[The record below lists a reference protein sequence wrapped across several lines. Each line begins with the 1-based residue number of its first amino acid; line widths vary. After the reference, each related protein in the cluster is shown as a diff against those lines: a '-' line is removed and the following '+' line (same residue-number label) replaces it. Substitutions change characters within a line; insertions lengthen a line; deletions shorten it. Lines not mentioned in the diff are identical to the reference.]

1 MNLKHLASALALA
14 SVMCMASAALARTGH
29 SSIKHSGGSSQAAK
43 GSSQAHGSKPKSGA
57 TEKSA
62 AKPATANAGVQRD
75 NHRHIKRSAE
85 TKSAFKHDHPCPSTG
100 ARSGPC
106 PGYVIDHVRPLKRGG
121 ADDPSNMQWQTRTA
135 AKQKDKTE

>member
-14 SVMCMASAALARTGH
+14 SAMAMASAALARTGH

-43 GSSQAHGSKPKSGA
+43 GSSHTQGSKPKSGA

-75 NHRHIKRSAE
+75 SHHHIKRSAE
-85 TKSAFKHDHPCPSTG
+85 AKSAFKHEHPCPSTG

-135 AKQKDKTE
+135 ARQKDKTE